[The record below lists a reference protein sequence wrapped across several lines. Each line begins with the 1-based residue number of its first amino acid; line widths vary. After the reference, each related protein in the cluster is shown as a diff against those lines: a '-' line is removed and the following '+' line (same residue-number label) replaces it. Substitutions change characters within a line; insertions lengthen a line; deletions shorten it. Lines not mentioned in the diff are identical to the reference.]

1 MRTALFIVMMFCQA
15 AHALGQNGGGMSAN
29 ELAGTTWRIDNLLGL
44 DTIVSIYVLR
54 PYESEDGNRK
64 ILGLFV
70 SFDENASS
78 YESRSKAWCGNDCF
92 TIVNGQYEARASHL
106 LRISVHQVRQEGGEC
121 WQPVNEQRPPNS
133 TLFQMTFQSDTL
145 LLTKVN

>member
-15 AHALGQNGGGMSAN
+15 AHAYGQNRGGMSAN
-29 ELAGTTWRIDNLLGL
+29 ELAGTTWYINWPLGA
-44 DTIVSIYVLR
+44 DTATTCY
-54 PYESEDGNRK
+54 
-64 ILGLFV
+64 IL
-70 SFDENASS
+70 SS
-78 YESRSKAWCGNDCF
+78 YEGFRPSRYYFIKFHENGTSYETSFMAPCGYVCF
-92 TIVNGQYEARASHL
+92 TRVNGQYEARASNL
-106 LRISVHQVRQEGGEC
+106 LRISVYQVWQEGLEC